1 MTLSERT
8 REIGL
13 LRAAGTTGGRS
24 VASSC
29 ARDWP
34 LGWPAP
40 PGPAARA
47 GVGAILVAVVA
58 SSRTALVTD
67 VSLNP
72 AVIVLALA
80 LGLGV
85 TLLAAWGPA
94 AEAARSARW
103 RPSGRSRPPG
113 AAHGAGCAGS

>member
-1 MTLSERT
+1 M
-8 REIGL
+8 
-13 LRAAGTTGGRS
+13 
-24 VASSC
+24 
-29 ARDWP
+29 
-34 LGWPAP
+34 
-40 PGPAARA
+40 
-47 GVGAILVAVVA
+47 GAVLVAVVS

-103 RPSGRSRPPG
+103 KPSARAARPGVD
-113 AAHGAGCAGS
+113 HGADCAGS